1 LWFTNQAREIELSDM
16 KAVVL
21 NQTGGVEVLRVS
33 EVADPEI
40 GANDCLVRIQYAG
53 VNYADILS
61 RQGLYTWAGKRPYIL
76 GLESSGIVEKVGPQV
91 TRFKVGDAVVIG
103 SKQGNYAELIA
114 KNEAD
119 ILPAPEGFSFEQLA
133 CLCGNWMTAWTALF
147 ELARVREAEIALIHS
162 GAGGVGIAAIQ
173 LARACGLRVF
183 ATASSQT
190 KQDYIGSLGAA
201 PLSYENFDRHMVKE
215 NAPDFILESVGGA
228 VHKRSLKIL
237 APLGRLVSI
246 GASAIKVNK
255 WNPFSWYRAWLDYPR
270 ISRPE
275 LQSQAYMTLHIG
287 FLLEDH
293 KERIAPVWERMIAF
307 MQEHH
312 LRPLLQE
319 NAVYPMSKVGEV
331 HQLIDSRKNI
341 GRFLLDPR
349 K

>member
-1 LWFTNQAREIELSDM
+1 M

-33 EVADPEI
+33 EVADPQI
-40 GANDCLVRIQYAG
+40 GASDCLVRIQFAG

-61 RQGLYTWAGKRPYIL
+61 RQGLYNWAGKRPYIL
-76 GLESSGIVEKVGPQV
+76 GLESSGIVEKVGSQV

-114 KNEAD
+114 KNQAD

-133 CLCGNWMTAWTALF
+133 SLCGNWLTAWVALF
-147 ELARVREAEIALIHS
+147 EMARVRPSEVALVHS

-173 LARACGLRVF
+173 LALAYRLKVF
-183 ATASSQT
+183 ATASSER
-190 KQDYIGSLGAA
+190 KLDYISSLGAT
-201 PLSYENFDRHMVKE
+201 PLSYENFDRHLLKE
-215 NAPDFILESVGGA
+215 SPPDFILESVGGR

-246 GASAIKVNK
+246 GASAIKINK
-255 WNPFSWYRAWLDYPR
+255 WNPFSWYGAWRDYPR

-293 KERIAPVWERMIAF
+293 KEAIAPVWERMIAF
-307 MQEHH
+307 MQQHDV
-312 LRPLLQE
+312 RPLLQE

-341 GRFLLDPR
+341 GRLLLDPR

>member
-1 LWFTNQAREIELSDM
+1 M

-21 NQTGGVEVLRVS
+21 KQTGGVEVLRVS

-40 GANDCLVRIQYAG
+40 GAYDCLVRIQYAG

-61 RQGLYTWAGKRPYIL
+61 RQGLYNWAGKRPYIL
-76 GLESSGIVEKVGPQV
+76 GLESSGIVEKVGPRV

-103 SKQGNYAELIA
+103 SKQGNYAELIG
-114 KNEAD
+114 KDEAD
-119 ILPAPEGFSFEQLA
+119 LLAAPEGFSFEQLA

-147 ELARVREAEIALIHS
+147 ELARVRPAEVALIHS

-173 LARACGLRVF
+173 LALAYRLKVF
-183 ATASSQT
+183 ATASSQS
-190 KQDYIGSLGAA
+190 KRDYISSLGAR
-201 PLSYENFDRHMVKE
+201 PLSYDDFDRQFKQRL
-215 NAPDFILESVGGA
+215 PDFILESVGGE
-228 VHKRSLKIL
+228 VHKRSLKLL
-237 APLGRLVSI
+237 APLGRMVSI
-246 GASAIKVNK
+246 GASAIKINK
-255 WNPFSWYRAWLDYPR
+255 WNPFSWYRGWRDYPR

-293 KERIAPVWERMIAF
+293 KESIAPVWERMIAF
-307 MQEHH
+307 MRQHE

>member
-1 LWFTNQAREIELSDM
+1 M

-21 NQTGGVEVLRVS
+21 KQTGGVEVLRVS

-40 GANDCLVRIQYAG
+40 GASDCLVRIRYAG

-61 RQGLYTWAGKRPYIL
+61 RQGLYNWAGKRPYIL
-76 GLESSGIVEKVGPQV
+76 GLESSGVVEKVGSRV

-103 SKQGNYAELIA
+103 AKQGNYAELIA
-114 KNEAD
+114 RNESDLLA
-119 ILPAPEGFSFEQLA
+119 APEGFSFEQLA
-133 CLCGNWMTAWTALF
+133 CLCGNWMTAWAALF
-147 ELARVREAEIALIHS
+147 ELARVRRAEVALIHS

-173 LARACGLRVF
+173 LALAHGLKVF
-183 ATASSQT
+183 ATASSQD
-190 KQDYIGSLGAA
+190 KLDYIGSLGAT
-201 PLSYENFDRHMVKE
+201 PLSYENFDRQLAKQR
-215 NAPDFILESVGGA
+215 APDFILESVGGK
-228 VHKRSLKIL
+228 VHKRSLKLL
-237 APLGRLVSI
+237 APLGRMVSI
-246 GASAIKVNK
+246 GASAIKINK
-255 WNPFSWYRAWLDYPR
+255 WNPCSWYRGWRDYPR

-293 KERIAPVWERMIAF
+293 KESIVPVWERMIGF
-307 MQEHH
+307 MQKHE

-341 GRFLLDPR
+341 GRLLLDPR